1 MKIVLLE
8 GLGVSD
14 QVIGRHARRLEG
26 NQRSLNQRCPKG
38 CTPFGHDLFYR

>member
-14 QVIGRHARRLEG
+14 QVIEPHARKLEAM
-26 NQRSLNQRCPKG
+26 
-38 CTPFGHDLFYR
+38 GHTFVA